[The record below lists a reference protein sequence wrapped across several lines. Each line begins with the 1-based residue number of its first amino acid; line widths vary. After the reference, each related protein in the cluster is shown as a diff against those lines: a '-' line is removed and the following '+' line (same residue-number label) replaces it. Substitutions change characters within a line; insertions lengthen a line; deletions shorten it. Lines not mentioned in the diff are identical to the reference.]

1 VHVAARILADVATSI
16 DEFLMSSSALR
27 RVNLEATTSPA
38 GPPKNPLE
46 EFAGLMGVDVSA
58 LERFD
63 GAREFV
69 PTLGTSHEP
78 ASSEIEGSSSLNKD
92 EIPVHA
98 SRLLSEATLS
108 ADLYRSAEAS
118 VAEAPP
124 TPRRS
129 RASTLGVLIAVSVA
143 GCLGAWALKGAP
155 RPQRTSTMEA
165 DDPLKVLPTEQKTAA
180 SRDESTLSLSGNQMG
195 KPEPVNLESIEKQPS
210 VFEAQT
216 KSPMTTPSVAATPM
230 PTEAAPSAMPA
241 AAPVS
246 ASDAPP
252 VTRSIALLAS
262 APGHTQVPVST
273 VAPRAAPTVNPQ
285 RKRMKAVSAHSD
297 GSDLPNDDE
306 TLAGANHSVPPSAPR
321 TSPAPSSGMV
331 PALLNPPT
339 PVARPSVD
347 ASAGGVLKPVKERLD
362 APAKLSANSV
372 DIEPVARTASIAPNA
387 PPPANVAADPS
398 GEDFSAKSVLQF
410 VPNLYEN
417 AASALRGSPPE
428 TPVAR
433 ADFKPSTAGEGG
445 AYGVQFASPTTEA
458 AARRASAR
466 LRSKFAIEFGALQ
479 PTVRQAEVHGRK
491 LFQVGIGG
499 MSKADAE
506 ALCLKLKSS
515 GSEVACSVA
524 SN

>member
-1 VHVAARILADVATSI
+1 
-16 DEFLMSSSALR
+16 
-27 RVNLEATTSPA
+27 
-38 GPPKNPLE
+38 
-46 EFAGLMGVDVSA
+46 
-58 LERFD
+58 
-63 GAREFV
+63 
-69 PTLGTSHEP
+69 
-78 ASSEIEGSSSLNKD
+78 
-92 EIPVHA
+92 
-98 SRLLSEATLS
+98 
-108 ADLYRSAEAS
+108 
-118 VAEAPP
+118 
-124 TPRRS
+124 
-129 RASTLGVLIAVSVA
+129 
-143 GCLGAWALKGAP
+143 
-155 RPQRTSTMEA
+155 MEA
-165 DDPLKVLPTEQKTAA
+165 DDPIKVLPTEQEAA
-180 SRDESTLSLSGNQMG
+180 ALRDESASSLPGNQTSEPG
-195 KPEPVNLESIEKQPS
+195 PVNLESIEKQPS

-410 VPNLYEN
+410 VPNLYEKAAGALRGSPPETPVAATDPTAPPTATVAPAPGVGNFSAESVLQFVPNLYEN

-491 LFQVGIGG
+491 LYQVSIGG

-506 ALCLKLKSS
+506 ALCLKLRSS
-515 GSEVACSVA
+515 GGEVACSVA